1 MTKIAIVGAGHNG
14 LVTAAYLARAGH
26 QVTVLERRGVVGGS
40 CVTEELLPG
49 AKFSSC
55 AYVVSSLRPQVLEE
69 LELKRHSLDIY
80 TTDVMN
86 FVMGED
92 GEHFFIWPEIDRTI
106 KEFQRIGQV
115 DTDGFIDFGVR
126 FRRFAK
132 ILEPYLLAEP
142 PLLSE
147 LIAAFEDAGEI
158 ELWHEFVTESVH
170 GMLRD
175 YFSHDLIRGL
185 FCFFAL
191 VSAYA
196 SPLDPGSVYG
206 FSHHSWGEFDGEF
219 GRFGFARGG
228 MGALSNAIASAAEE
242 AGAKIRLNT
251 SVDEILTSR
260 GRVTG
265 VRVGAEVI
273 DADIVVSSA
282 DTKHTYLALLGRD
295 AVTEPVRH
303 KVESLDFRGSM
314 ARVHLL
320 VNELPQYLGMPEGEG
335 PQHRGFTLLGGTPAA
350 YEKCWEFQKRGE
362 LADRYPIELLIPS
375 VTDPGMAPPGM
386 HTISTGIQQLPFTL
400 SEGDWDSRKDEFTRI
415 VIDSLAHYAPN
426 LPGSIVGSVTIT
438 PLDLERDYGLTEGNI
453 FQGAHTLN
461 QLFASRPAPGLGGYD
476 TPVKGLYLCGAATHP
491 GGAVMGAC
499 GRNAAHT
506 ILADVAGT
514 PRPRVNPR
522 ATRRVDVIDR
532 LASHPRLRAARN
544 WTLRQ
549 SWLRGAVRIGKKL

>member
-1 MTKIAIVGAGHNG
+1 MPKIAIVGAGHNG
-14 LVTAAYLARAGH
+14 LVAAAYLAREGH
-26 QVTVLERRGVVGGS
+26 EVTVLERRGVVGGS
-40 CVTEELLPG
+40 CVTEELVPG

-55 AYVVSSLRPQVLEE
+55 AYVVSSLRPQGIEE
-69 LELKRHSLDIY
+69 LELKRHSLEMY

-86 FVMGED
+86 FVMGEH
-92 GEHFFIWPEIDRTI
+92 GEHFFVWPEIDRTI
-106 KEFQRIGQV
+106 KEFERLGQL
-115 DTDGFIDFGVR
+115 DNDGFIDFGLK

-132 ILEPYLLAEP
+132 LLEPYLLAEP

-158 ELWHEFVTESVH
+158 ELWHEFVTGSVLA
-170 GMLRD
+170 MLRD

-196 SPLDPGSVYG
+196 SPLDPGSAYG

-219 GRFGFARGG
+219 GRSGYARGG
-228 MGALSNAIASAAEE
+228 MGAVSEAIASAARE
-242 AGAKIRLNT
+242 AGATIRLGT
-251 SVDEILTSR
+251 SVDEIITDH

-265 VRVGAEVI
+265 VRVGHEVI
-273 DADIVVSSA
+273 DADVVVSSA
-282 DTKHTYLALLGRD
+282 DTKHTYLALLGEH
-295 AVTEPVRH
+295 AVAAPVRH

-320 VNELPQYLGMPEGEG
+320 VDELPQYTGMPAGEG
-335 PQHRGFTLLGGTPAA
+335 PQHRAFTLLGGTPEA
-350 YEKCWEFQKRGE
+350 YERCWEFQKKGE
-362 LADRYPIELLIPS
+362 LADRYPIELVIQS
-375 VTDPGMAPPGM
+375 VTDPTLAPPGM
-386 HTISTGIQQLPFTL
+386 HTVTTGIQQLPFTL
-400 SEGDWDSRKDEFTRI
+400 AEGDWDSRKDEFTQI
-415 VIDSLAHYAPN
+415 VIDSLAHFAPN
-426 LPGSIVGSVTIT
+426 LPGSIVGSATIT

-453 FQGAHTLN
+453 FQGAMTLN
-461 QLFASRPAPGLGGYD
+461 QLFSSRPAPGLGGYD

-499 GRNAAHT
+499 GRNAAFS
-506 ILADVAGT
+506 ILADLAGK

-522 ATRRVDVIDR
+522 TKRRVDVVDR
-532 LASHPRLRAARN
+532 LATHPRLRPARN
-544 WTLRQ
+544 WALRQ